1 MNNIT
6 PFQANEFLATHPEAV
21 IIDVREPEEVAE
33 ISVPG
38 AKNIPLSNFAN
49 RLSELAG
56 YSDIFFLCR
65 SGGRSSRAAL
75 FAESEG
81 IKTPIYN
88 ITGGIMAWEMAG
100 LPVSH

>member
-1 MNNIT
+1 MTNVT
-6 PFQANEFLATHPEAV
+6 PFQANELLTARPEAI
-21 IIDVREPEEVAE
+21 IIDVREPEEVLE
-33 ISVPG
+33 LSVPG
-38 AKNIPLSNFAN
+38 AKNIPLSEFGT

-65 SGGRSSRAAL
+65 SGGRSARAAL

-88 ITGGIMAWEMAG
+88 IVGGIMAWEMIG
-100 LPVSH
+100 LPTK